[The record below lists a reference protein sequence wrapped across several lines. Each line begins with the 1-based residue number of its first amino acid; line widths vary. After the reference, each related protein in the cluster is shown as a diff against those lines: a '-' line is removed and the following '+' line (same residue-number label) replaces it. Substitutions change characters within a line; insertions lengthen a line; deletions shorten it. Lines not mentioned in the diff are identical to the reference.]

1 MSWLK
6 AMMEKEPPEP
16 ESPIATVVIGNL
28 KPDLHETAKEMVRKS
43 LKKAG
48 FKTVDVGKG
57 TAPEVFTS
65 KAKEVDADIVA
76 VSINTSAA
84 KENLP
89 QLDAAL
95 EAADLKGKVV
105 LMIGGAVIRKD
116 DADKIGALYGK
127 NRDEAVAIA
136 TKAIKER

>member
-6 AMMEKEPPEP
+6 AMTEKEPPEP
-16 ESPIATVVIGNL
+16 ENPIATVVIGNL
-28 KPDLHETAKEMVRKS
+28 KPDLHDTPKEMVRKS

-48 FKTVDVGKG
+48 FKCVDVGKG
-57 TAPEVFTS
+57 TAPEVFAS
-65 KAKEVDADIVA
+65 KAQEVGAKIIV
-76 VSINTSAA
+76 VSMNTSAS
-84 KENLP
+84 KDNLP

-95 EAADLKGKVV
+95 KAAGLKGKVT
-105 LMIGGAVIRKD
+105 LMIGGAVITKG

-136 TKAIKER
+136 TKAAKEK